1 VKLNRERITTLLA
14 LLLVLAGLKSVVIGF
29 VTPARG
35 IRVPDVTITRSSRE
49 VIPRRY
55 RTFTAETEISRNP
68 FSFSEGWQS
77 METMPL
83 ALPSLPPAPHPVPFL
98 GAGPTPS
105 EWGFVYQDRP
115 PEEIKESEE
124 AK

>member
-1 VKLNRERITTLLA
+1 MKLNREKVTALLA
-14 LLLVLAGLKSVVIGF
+14 LLLVVAGLKSVVIGF

-49 VIPRRY
+49 VIPRKY
-55 RTFTAETEISRNP
+55 RTFTAETEMSRNP

-77 METMPL
+77 METMHIPL
-83 ALPSLPPAPHPVPFL
+83 PLLPPAPHPVPFL
-98 GAGPTPS
+98 GAGPLPS

-115 PEEIKESEE
+115 PEEIKDSEE